1 MMSAT
6 HIRPIAFT
14 LLLCCS
20 LATRAADSLPKTATA
35 GGAATYALTPNDLI
49 LIKVYRHDDLESKL
63 RIESDGTSTF
73 PLLGTIKLGGKTVEE
88 AMVYIRDLLG
98 RDYLVNPQV
107 TITVLEYAKRRFS
120 VLGQVQKPGAYEIP
134 SEESV
139 NLLEAIAMAGGFT
152 RLANTTKITITRHVG
167 DKKANFV
174 LDAKEVAKDVEF
186 IVQPDDTIMI
196 PQRIL

>member
-6 HIRPIAFT
+6 HIRPIVFIA
-14 LLLCCS
+14 LLCCS
-20 LATRAADSLPKTATA
+20 LTARAADSLPKPATA
-35 GGAATYALTPNDLI
+35 GGTTTYALTPNDLI
-49 LIKVYRHDDLESKL
+49 LIKVYRNDDLESKL

-88 AMVYIRDLLG
+88 AMVYIRHPLG
-98 RDYLVNPQV
+98 KYYLVNPQV

-139 NLLEAIAMAGGFT
+139 NLLEAIAMA
-152 RLANTTKITITRHVG
+152 
-167 DKKANFV
+167 
-174 LDAKEVAKDVEF
+174 
-186 IVQPDDTIMI
+186 
-196 PQRIL
+196 